1 MRCKHVCLHKHKEE
15 KQPSLRCNS
24 EDECCLQSRQ
34 ANAHW
39 RERGQVS
46 RKLVNINFRMR
57 RCNPVG
63 VFLRRDT
70 KILFLQTPIS
80 ERSIVG
86 RPLLEL
92 TIRLLLAP
100 LPPLK
105 REAL

>member
-1 MRCKHVCLHKHKEE
+1 
-15 KQPSLRCNS
+15 
-24 EDECCLQSRQ
+24 
-34 ANAHW
+34 
-39 RERGQVS
+39 
-46 RKLVNINFRMR
+46 MR

-92 TIRLLLAP
+92 TNRLLLARVV
-100 LPPLK
+100 PLK
-105 REAL
+105 REAF